1 MQTVSY
7 MCRESSV
14 QLVFQDPYGG
24 ICKCTL
30 SALLLIPPFV
40 FKNGRR
46 EFCFAI
52 HIQLKGYSL
61 SLDPVFKG
69 NSVTKGTCGF

>member
-30 SALLLIPPFV
+30 SALLLIPPFA
-40 FKNGRR
+40 FKNGSR
-46 EFCFAI
+46 EPCFAI
-52 HIQLKGYSL
+52 HIKLKGYSIPL
-61 SLDPVFKG
+61 RYCS
-69 NSVTKGTCGF
+69 